1 MVLTQ
6 YPAATL
12 SFQKGKYYAVV
23 TIPEPLRE
31 YFKGR
36 KQLKRSTGTSDRKLA
51 EQKLHR
57 KTSEIYGE
65 LEKANQKLSPIYV
78 ALRSYIETI
87 GTSDILNLSTKNL
100 ADPLVVEDILF
111 QLRRDATESK
121 RGDGSDDARFHAEVR
136 IEAVEDAI
144 NRLNSPKLAQ
154 IEKSKKK
161 KFSDAA
167 AEYLVSN
174 SWGRDKTKAAAQKAW
189 SEFIEIM
196 GDLPVSSITKPVGY
210 KYAKKLAETLANKT
224 IKNRIGYVS
233 QVLIFNEKEGFI
245 DINPLKG
252 LELNRYG
259 KKSERYRSFTTD
271 QLHELF
277 KQDLPKDVRLLLS
290 VLVTTGMRIDEAALL
305 TSDDIKIDGVIP
317 FFDLTASDKV
327 IKNIGSARQVPIT
340 PEIFTNIGTATGR
353 LFPRFKVD
361 ADGKAQSGA
370 SKACMTFIRKV
381 TNDRKLV
388 VHSLRGTLK
397 DKLRDAGVQKEIN
410 DFITGHGSGD
420 VAGSYGSGPSLKVRY
435 EALCKVDHP
444 WLERKAP

>member
-1 MVLTQ
+1 MQ

-31 YFKGR
+31 HFKGL
-36 KQLKRSTGTSDRKLA
+36 KQLKRSTGTSDKKLA
-51 EQKLHR
+51 EQALHS
-57 KTSEIYGE
+57 KASEIYRLLGD
-65 LEKANQKLSPIYV
+65 ANQTTSPIYV
-78 ALRSYIETI
+78 ALNNYIEAI
-87 GTSDILNLSTKNL
+87 GTSGIINLSTKNL
-100 ADPLVVEDILF
+100 ADPLIIEDILF
-111 QLRRDATESK
+111 QLRRDASESK

-136 IEAVEDAI
+136 IEALEDAI
-144 NRLNSPKLAQ
+144 NSLNSPKLAQ
-154 IEKSKKK
+154 IEKSKEK
-161 KFSDAA
+161 KFSEAA

-174 SWGRDKTKAAAQKAW
+174 SWRREKTKAAAQKAW

-196 GDLPVSSITKPVGY
+196 GDLPVSGITKPVGY

-224 IKNRIGYVS
+224 IKSRISYVS
-233 QVLIFNEKEGFI
+233 QVLTFNEKEGLI

-259 KKSERYRSFTTD
+259 KKTEHYRSFTTD

-290 VLVTTGMRIDEAALL
+290 VLVTTGMRLDEAALL
-305 TSDDIKIDGVIP
+305 SSDDIKNDGVIP

-327 IKNIGSARQVPIT
+327 IKNDGSARQVPII
-340 PEIFTNIGTATGR
+340 PQVFNELGAATGR

-361 ADGKAQSGA
+361 ADGKAQSAA
-370 SKACMTFIRKV
+370 SKACITFIRKF
-381 TNDRKLV
+381 TSDPNIV

-420 VAGSYGSGPSLKVRY
+420 VAGKYGSGPSLKVRY